1 MGEEQRKNRY
11 GDANE
16 RLYLLLSATA
26 VLLLVFGVIAQP
38 NRNLLTGLWRIQL
51 SEVGLI
57 TDPMAIGGVG
67 SALVNASLVMT
78 VGIQLI
84 RRLKLPFTGVSFACL
99 FMLGG
104 FALLGKN
111 LINIA
116 PIILGGWL
124 GARYRD
130 EEFSTVIYPT
140 IFSTCLSPLVSFL
153 MVNGAPGVRW
163 VTMALGGIVIG
174 FLVPPIARY
183 TVRIHQGYSLYNVGF
198 AAGFLGMGLASIL
211 KGLGVELHAHI
222 IWSEDGHV
230 LLCIMVSVMLAGL
243 FAAGVAM
250 GCRSVRDYWVL
261 LHHSG
266 RAVADFIIMDGP
278 GRTLVNMAL
287 VGAIGFAYL
296 LAVGVRLS
304 GPLVCCLMSM
314 MGFGA
319 FGKHPRNITPVMAG
333 AVLAALLLVQVPIT
347 APGVLLATLLCTAL
361 APIAGQF
368 GWYWGVAAGFIHM
381 TVVQN
386 TSILHGGMN
395 LYNNGFAAGMVCVL
409 LIPVI
414 EALDRKQKE

>member
-1 MGEEQRKNRY
+1 MGEEQSKNRY

-26 VLLLVFGVIAQP
+26 ALLLVFGVIAQP

-140 IFSTCLSPLVSFL
+140 IFGTCLSPLVSFL

-163 VTMALGGIVIG
+163 VTMALGGDRHWIPGPAHCPVHG
-174 FLVPPIARY
+174 PHPPGL
-183 TVRIHQGYSLYNVGF
+183 QSL
-198 AAGFLGMGLASIL
+198 
-211 KGLGVELHAHI
+211 
-222 IWSEDGHV
+222 
-230 LLCIMVSVMLAGL
+230 
-243 FAAGVAM
+243 
-250 GCRSVRDYWVL
+250 
-261 LHHSG
+261 
-266 RAVADFIIMDGP
+266 
-278 GRTLVNMAL
+278 
-287 VGAIGFAYL
+287 
-296 LAVGVRLS
+296 
-304 GPLVCCLMSM
+304 
-314 MGFGA
+314 
-319 FGKHPRNITPVMAG
+319 
-333 AVLAALLLVQVPIT
+333 
-347 APGVLLATLLCTAL
+347 
-361 APIAGQF
+361 
-368 GWYWGVAAGFIHM
+368 
-381 TVVQN
+381 
-386 TSILHGGMN
+386 
-395 LYNNGFAAGMVCVL
+395 
-409 LIPVI
+409 
-414 EALDRKQKE
+414 